1 MSLSSNIAQQPLI
14 NASIQYT
21 NSIVN
26 KFANKFYK
34 QQFSKPTILQMNAL
48 PQQIQTT
55 NNQMQPAHVINQLA
69 LPKPNQ
75 VTLRSS
81 KGMTFPLPLA
91 MPLGQPLIENFNPG
105 NTLESFRNETVEK
118 VSINEESNEATKN

>member
-1 MSLSSNIAQQPLI
+1 MALSTNIAQKPLV

-21 NSIVN
+21 NSIVSQ
-26 KFANKFYK
+26 FANKFYK
-34 QQFSKPTILQMNAL
+34 QQYSKPNILQMNAMS
-48 PQQIQTT
+48 QQIQTT
-55 NNQMQPAHVINQLA
+55 QNQLQSAHVLNQLA

-105 NTLESFRNETVEK
+105 NTLESFRNETVEN
-118 VSINEESNEATKN
+118 VANNEESNEATKN